1 LLAVLSEGSLARKLL
16 AVFWIGTPM
25 NDIKARKVKIDGDK
39 VLVFTLLRRFSFKKA
54 DIQNF
59 KVLRVPSLF
68 DEIGIELQANRKF
81 LITERVLG
89 FFDLA
94 SFLDLEQAFGP
105 LWYRD
110 AEDGHQL
117 EKCTR
122 MPEFP

>member
-1 LLAVLSEGSLARKLL
+1 
-16 AVFWIGTPM
+16 M

-59 KVLRVPSLF
+59 KVLRVPPLF

-81 LITERVLG
+81 LITESVLG

>member
-1 LLAVLSEGSLARKLL
+1 
-16 AVFWIGTPM
+16 
-25 NDIKARKVKIDGDK
+25 
-39 VLVFTLLRRFSFKKA
+39 VFTLLRRFSFKKA